1 MTHDVAGP
9 SVASAGSHSE
19 PIAWM
24 VRAQGLGSIMPVCHS
39 ESEAVRACRS
49 LSDVFAEVVPLYE
62 NPTLTLTV
70 EERQA
75 IESAADAFE
84 ASSSP
89 VQNRRADTLRGL
101 LKRLK

>member
-1 MTHDVAGP
+1 MTHDDAWP

-24 VRAQGLGSIMPVCHS
+24 VRAPGIGSIMPVCHS

-62 NPTLTLTV
+62 TPTLTV